1 MARVVEAV
9 IPSFGDAVIYEK
21 VITTKFEGATKYT
34 ELSKKMGR
42 LPPVP
47 SIFIEGEL
55 IFERTPGQEELK
67 ECIVRLLS
75 EDSVKD

>member
-9 IPSFGDAVIYEK
+9 IPSFGDAVTYEK
-21 VITTKFEGATKYT
+21 IITTKFEGATKYT

-47 SIFIEGEL
+47 SIFIGGEL
-55 IFERTPGQEELK
+55 IFEQTPGQEELK

-75 EDSVKD
+75 EGPLKD